1 MKNKKGFP
9 RKIGGYVALEEL
21 SSDSI
26 GANHRAME
34 VEEPDLK
41 PIKHGLLT
49 ELHSFLLQTP
59 EEWNR
64 ANVLCQ
70 RIQDSGIPNFAIP
83 KKIFKEEDRAYFA
96 FPFIEGKTL
105 AQIVEDA
112 SRKKKH
118 IPFNLAFSISIAI
131 ASLIE
136 MGASLAQGGQ
146 NFAHG
151 FLTPDH
157 IIFDY
162 EGNIYLKYYGLW
174 TILDQNETAVSEMIR
189 MYAAWLTPEFI
200 RREPINPRSDIYHL
214 GYMIYRM
221 LTGNYFSYLPGEDF
235 QTTFTSISFV
245 SDLPSTDISF
255 LTNLIDFFKRTLNPD
270 INKRFSSTKE
280 FKNYV
285 LKYFHSE
292 EFSAFKTNLSTYM
305 KSLYEDAIEVEKQK
319 LNEELSNPPVLAN
332 TLDFATDESMVKII
346 SGLEEKK
353 RSKFQVFAVVAAII
367 VIMVIAG
374 YFIADQI
381 NKTKRD
387 QEQTAQLLAKQ
398 NQTIQDF
405 KQKLNNLEV
414 KKPDTTS
421 IPSITTKP
429 QEKDVKKIDDKKI
442 DTSPQTTQTTQTTQT
457 NSQLMPKPGADADK
471 INVTP
476 PQQIIN
482 TTKPAAETIEKKDSH
497 LKVNEEIKEVKTP
510 APLLSLTEI
519 TLLPQKISGKE
530 PEYPAAMRKT
540 YVGRRATVK
549 ADLLIDENGNVPQV
563 ELVDS
568 SEIPN
573 DVQAIIKNTLK
584 QWKFKPA
591 QKGDMKVKVKWPVK
605 FKIFFKA
612 DM

>member
-21 SSDSI
+21 YNDSI
-26 GANHRAME
+26 GANHRAVE

-49 ELHSFLLQTP
+49 ELHPFLLQTP

-70 RIQDSGIPNFAIP
+70 RIQDSGISNLAVP
-83 KKIFKEEDRAYFA
+83 KKIFKEEDRAFFF

-146 NFAHG
+146 ISAHG

-174 TILDQNETAVSEMIR
+174 AILDQNETAVSEMIR

-200 RREPINPRSDIYHL
+200 RREPIHPRSDIYHL
-214 GYMIYRM
+214 GYIVYRM

-235 QTTFTSISFV
+235 QSTFTSISFV

-255 LTNLIDFFKRTLNPD
+255 LTNLIDFFKKTLNPD
-270 INKRFSSTKE
+270 INKRFSSSKE

-292 EFSAFKTNLSTYM
+292 EFSEFKTNLSTYM
-305 KSLYEDAIEVEKQK
+305 KSLYDDTIEVEKQK
-319 LNEELSNPPVLAN
+319 LNEELSSPPILSN

-353 RSKFQVFAVVAAII
+353 RSKLQVFFLVAAII
-367 VIMVIAG
+367 VVMVISG
-374 YFIADQI
+374 FFIADQI
-381 NKTKRD
+381 NKTKKE

-398 NQTIQDF
+398 DQTIQDF
-405 KQKLNNLEV
+405 KQKLSNLEV
-414 KKPDTTS
+414 KKPDTAI
-421 IPSITTKP
+421 IPGTTTKP
-429 QEKDVKKIDDKKI
+429 IEKDLKKSDDKKNA
-442 DTSPQTTQTTQTTQT
+442 PATQTTPANPVNTQLIT
-457 NSQLMPKPGADADK
+457 KPADTDK
-471 INVTP
+471 PIVTP
-476 PQQIIN
+476 PLN
-482 TTKPAAETIEKKDSH
+482 TTKPAETVEKKESH
-497 LKVNEEIKEVKTP
+497 PKETEEIKEVKTA
-510 APLLSLTEI
+510 APLLNLTEI
-519 TLLPQKISGKE
+519 TLLPQQISGKE
-530 PEYPAAMRKT
+530 PEYPAAIRKT

-549 ADLLIDENGNVPQV
+549 AELLIDENGNVPQV
-563 ELVDS
+563 ELLES
-568 SEIPN
+568 SEIPT
-573 DVQAIIKNTLK
+573 DVQVIIKDTLK

-591 QKGDMKVKVKWPVK
+591 QKGEMKVKVKWPVK
-605 FKIFFKA
+605 FKIAFKA